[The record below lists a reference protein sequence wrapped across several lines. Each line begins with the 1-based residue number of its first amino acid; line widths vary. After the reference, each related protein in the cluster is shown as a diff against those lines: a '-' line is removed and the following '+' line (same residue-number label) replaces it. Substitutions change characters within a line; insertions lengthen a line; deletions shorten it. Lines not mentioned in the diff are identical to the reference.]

1 MKLITLTAIAYSHGI
16 LPTVTIVRDG
26 VHVRINESDYDP
38 KTMTLA
44 EAPETD
50 GITDPDPV
58 PTEQPAPV
66 AAPVEPVADAPA
78 PTLIVM
84 KQGRKFFI
92 ADLMGQKVE
101 GEAAAALGI
110 ADTGYATEAEAA
122 AALAGIAPQA

>member
-26 VHVRINESDYDP
+26 THVRINESDYDP
-38 KTMTLA
+38 ETMELA
-44 EAPETD
+44 EAP
-50 GITDPDPV
+50 
-58 PTEQPAPV
+58 
-66 AAPVEPVADAPA
+66 AADEPVQSTEPTVTIDAP
-78 PTLIVM
+78 TQLIVM
-84 KQGRKFFI
+84 KQGRKFFV

>member
-1 MKLITLTAIAYSHGI
+1 MKLITLTAIAYSHGTV
-16 LPTVTIVRDG
+16 PTVTIVRDG

-50 GITDPDPV
+50 GITDTDPV
-58 PTEQPAPV
+58 PP
-66 AAPVEPVADAPA
+66 APA
-78 PTLIVM
+78 PTTEQPKLIVM

-101 GEAAAALGI
+101 AEAAAALGI

>member
-1 MKLITLTAIAYSHGI
+1 MKLITLTAIGYSHGTV
-16 LPTVTIVRDG
+16 PTVTIVRDG

-38 KTMTLA
+38 ETMTLA
-44 EAPETD
+44 DGPASD

-58 PTEQPAPV
+58 PP
-66 AAPVEPVADAPA
+66 APVEPTTEQPK
-78 PTLIVM
+78 LIVM

-122 AALAGIAPQA
+122 AALAGVAPQA

>member
-1 MKLITLTAIAYSHGI
+1 MKLTALTAIAYSHGI

-44 EAPETD
+44 DAPDTVE
-50 GITDPDPV
+50 PV
-58 PTEQPAPV
+58 PTEQP
-66 AAPVEPVADAPA
+66 APVEPVADAPA